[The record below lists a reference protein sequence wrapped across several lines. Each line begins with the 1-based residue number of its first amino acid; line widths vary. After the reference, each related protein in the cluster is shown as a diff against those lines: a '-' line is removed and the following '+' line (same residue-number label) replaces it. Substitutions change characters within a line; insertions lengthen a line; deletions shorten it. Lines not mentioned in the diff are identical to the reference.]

1 MWKLQN
7 GKRPVCA
14 TMQRILQRR
23 RIRTLRLVW
32 SLMAVLALSLA
43 VCSAI
48 FTVWTMRQTRDLS
61 RSFQTLQERLEQ
73 VNMQRKAIFQLILE
87 KRELLESQ
95 RFRRDAG
102 GRKGNGRKVASHFEI
117 TNNSV
122 QKVGNEG
129 VIKGWTEEQ
138 LNMSRAV
145 HYNPETGTFK
155 VERSGVYFLY
165 CQVHFNENQSQYV
178 KLEVSVPKGPL
189 LQCIEGYG
197 TTPAS
202 GSHRFHFLKPCQVSG
217 LLRLNKG
224 AELKAITGGSFS
236 LQMSGKHYFGLF
248 KVN

>member
-7 GKRPVCA
+7 GKPPVCA
-14 TMQRILQRR
+14 TMQLILQRR
-23 RIRTLRLVW
+23 RIRTLRFVW

-102 GRKGNGRKVASHFEI
+102 GRKGNGRKVASHFESKW
-117 TNNSV
+117 TV
-122 QKVGNEG
+122 FEG

-138 LNMSRAV
+138 LNMSKAV
-145 HYNPETGTFK
+145 HYDSETGTFR

-202 GSHRFHFLKPCQVSG
+202 GSHKFHFLKPCQVSG

-224 AELKAITGGSFS
+224 AELKAVTGASFS

>member
-1 MWKLQN
+1 
-7 GKRPVCA
+7 
-14 TMQRILQRR
+14 MQLILQRR
-23 RIRTLRLVW
+23 PRIRTLRLVW

-48 FTVWTMRQTRDLS
+48 LTVWTMRQTRDLS
-61 RSFQTLQERLEQ
+61 RSFQTLQRRLEQ

-95 RFRRDAG
+95 RFRRDG
-102 GRKGNGRKVASHFEI
+102 TERHHI
-117 TNNSV
+117 
-122 QKVGNEG
+122 EG

-202 GSHRFHFLKPCQVSG
+202 GSHKFHFLKPCQVSG

-224 AELKAITGGSFS
+224 AELKAVTGGSFS

>member
-1 MWKLQN
+1 MMFASAQLFNAGSCRSSTWMTLICIPESLVSFSKTCLSF
-7 GKRPVCA
+7 VF
-14 TMQRILQRR
+14 ILQ
-23 RIRTLRLVW
+23 
-32 SLMAVLALSLA
+32 
-43 VCSAI
+43 
-48 FTVWTMRQTRDLS
+48 
-61 RSFQTLQERLEQ
+61 
-73 VNMQRKAIFQLILE
+73 
-87 KRELLESQ
+87 
-95 RFRRDAG
+95 AG
-102 GRKGNGRKVASHFEI
+102 GRKGNGRKAASHFEI
-117 TNNSV
+117 TNNSFE
-122 QKVGNEG
+122 KVGHEG

-178 KLEVSVPKGPL
+178 KLEVSVPKGPT

-224 AELKAITGGSFS
+224 AELKAVTGGHFS
-236 LQMSGKHYFGLF
+236 LQTSGKHYFGLF

>member
-7 GKRPVCA
+7 GKRSVCA

-95 RFRRDAG
+95 RFRRDVG

-117 TNNSV
+117 TNNFV
-122 QKVGNEG
+122 QKVGSEG

-138 LNMSRAV
+138 LNMSKAV
-145 HYNPETGTFK
+145 QYDPETGTFK

-178 KLEVSVPKGPL
+178 KLEVSVHKGPL

-224 AELKAITGGSFS
+224 AELKAVTGRSFS

>member
-1 MWKLQN
+1 
-7 GKRPVCA
+7 
-14 TMQRILQRR
+14 MQRILQRR

-117 TNNSV
+117 TNDSV
-122 QKVGNEG
+122 QKVGDEG

-145 HYNPETGTFK
+145 QYNAETGTFK

-202 GSHRFHFLKPCQVSG
+202 GSHKFHFLKPCQVSG

-224 AELKAITGGSFS
+224 AELKAVTGRSFS

>member
-1 MWKLQN
+1 
-7 GKRPVCA
+7 
-14 TMQRILQRR
+14 MQLILQRR
-23 RIRTLRLVW
+23 RIRTLRFVW

-102 GRKGNGRKVASHFEI
+102 GRKGNGRKVASHFEMG
-117 TNNSV
+117 S
-122 QKVGNEG
+122 EG

-138 LNMSRAV
+138 LNMSKAV
-145 HYNPETGTFK
+145 HYDSETGTFR

-202 GSHRFHFLKPCQVSG
+202 GSHKFHFLKPCQVSG

-224 AELKAITGGSFS
+224 AELKAVTGASFS

>member
-7 GKRPVCA
+7 GKPPVCA
-14 TMQRILQRR
+14 TMQLILQRR
-23 RIRTLRLVW
+23 RIRTLRFVW

-102 GRKGNGRKVASHFEI
+102 GRKGNGRKVASHFE
-117 TNNSV
+117 S
-122 QKVGNEG
+122 NEG

-138 LNMSRAV
+138 LNMSKAV
-145 HYNPETGTFK
+145 HYDSETGTFR

-202 GSHRFHFLKPCQVSG
+202 GSHKFHFLKPCQVSG

-224 AELKAITGGSFS
+224 AELKAVTGASFS

>member
-7 GKRPVCA
+7 GKPPVCA
-14 TMQRILQRR
+14 TMQLILQRR
-23 RIRTLRLVW
+23 RIRSLRLVW

-87 KRELLESQ
+87 KRDLLESQ

-117 TNNSV
+117 TRDSF
-122 QKVGNEG
+122 QEVGSEG

-138 LNMSRAV
+138 LNMSKAV
-145 HYNPETGTFK
+145 DYNPATGTFK

-202 GSHRFHFLKPCQVSG
+202 GSHKFHFLKPCQVSG

-224 AELKAITGGSFS
+224 AELKAVTGASFS